1 MSVRVP
7 RWSLPA
13 VAALLALAA
22 PAAQAQ
28 FNTYCTPGPV
38 RACAAVETLFDG
50 STFRVRVQNLQ
61 GNTQLVN
68 PDNTMGSAIFGLTLQ
83 FTNAISGPAEFSQIF
98 LATSAGGAAT
108 TVGPIGD
115 WTLRVRPAGNG
126 PFIDL
131 IGSFANTYVEGTTA
145 TALRGADDTGVF
157 VTGGDI
163 GTRYAEFSVNGSGT
177 LAVTTVGFVALTND
191 GTLVGCDVSGDAFGD
206 YNAGACVPGQL
217 AVVPEPASV
226 ALTGLGLTGVAA
238 LVRRRRRAA

>member
-61 GNTQLVN
+61 GNTQLGN

-83 FTNAISGPAEFSQIF
+83 FAGNISGPAAFGVDFTS
-98 LATSAGGAAT
+98 ATAGGAAT
-108 TVGPIGD
+108 TVGPVGGWSI
-115 WTLRVRPAGNG
+115 RVRPAGNG
-126 PFIDL
+126 PFVDF
-131 IGSFANTYVEGTTA
+131 IGSLNNTYVEGADA
-145 TALRGADDTGVF
+145 TFLRGADDTGVF
-157 VTGGDI
+157 VTGGDV
-163 GTRYAEFSVNGSGT
+163 GTRWAEFAIAGGAIP
-177 LAVTTVGFVALTND
+177 AVTTVGFVTLTND